1 MSTSAM
7 TSYRPGRRPKLSIK
21 DEYRRWLS
29 TLPFEWNIVVE
40 PDAER
45 AFNLAR
51 IKDRLCRIEFEL
63 NKRHLGSRFTKLDR
77 RDRFQFACF
86 QQGEGSDRHVHI
98 LLYVPSRFRRNDSP
112 FRRKMLLKDLRCWW
126 LKDDALASLD
136 DLYYTASE
144 LKLYA
149 RPTKTVAG
157 SVIYN
162 SRYIDLN
169 FESDDFFFI
178 HP

>member
-1 MSTSAM
+1 M
-7 TSYRPGRRPKLSIK
+7 TSGWPRRRPKLSMK

-29 TLPFEWNIVVE
+29 TLPFHWNIVVE
-40 PDAER
+40 PDAKKE
-45 AFNLAR
+45 FNLAR

-98 LLYVPSRFRRNDSP
+98 LLYVPSSFKQSDSSFRR
-112 FRRKMLLKDLRCWW
+112 RMLLKDLRYWW
-126 LKDDALASLD
+126 LKDDGLASLHE
-136 DLYYTASE
+136 LHYTASE

-149 RPTKTVAG
+149 RPTRTVAG